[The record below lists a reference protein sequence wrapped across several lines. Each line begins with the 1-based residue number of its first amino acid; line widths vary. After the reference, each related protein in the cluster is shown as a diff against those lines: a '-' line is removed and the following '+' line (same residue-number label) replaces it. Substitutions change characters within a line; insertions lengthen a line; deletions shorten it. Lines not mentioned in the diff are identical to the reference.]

1 MRRFFQQCVFAA
13 LAVSLTAFASPAW
26 STDTYPS
33 RSIRI
38 VVPFPAGQGADI
50 LTRVIAQRLAA
61 ELGQAIV
68 VENKPGAGGI
78 IGTAFAAKAAP
89 DGYTLYM
96 GSSGPLA
103 ISPNV
108 YKSVNF
114 DTLKDFEPIS
124 NIASVTQV
132 LVAAPGSQISSVQ
145 ELIEQAKRQPG
156 VLQFA
161 TAGNGTTS
169 DLTMELFC
177 QMSGIS
183 MTQVPYNG
191 SPAAM
196 NDLIAGRVPIMF
208 DAIPGV
214 LSNVKAGRLR
224 ALAVSSPERSPFLPN
239 VPTVAESGVKDF
251 ATTGWIGLLAPAG
264 TPPNIIQKLYNAVH
278 KVMGDNDLKKQLNDL
293 AFTPIGDTPA
303 EFRAFIKKEVS
314 MWAQVA
320 KSANVQLD

>member
-1 MRRFFQQCVFAA
+1 MRRFFQRCVFSC
-13 LAVSLTAFASPAW
+13 LAVSLTAFAWPAW

-132 LVAAPGSQISSVQ
+132 LVVAPESPISSVQ
-145 ELIEQAKRQPG
+145 ELIEQAKGQPG

-161 TAGNGTTS
+161 TAGNGTTNH
-169 DLTMELFC
+169 LTMELFS

-183 MTQVPYNG
+183 MAQVPYKG

-214 LSNVKAGRLR
+214 LGNVKAGRLR